1 MSLEIKV
8 LFLHK
13 IAAGT
18 KGGEE
23 VRTAWRNITI
33 WGSGARLRLRE
44 YFRDLAGFFDKDDAD
59 KTTWQCAGIGTLVE

>member
-1 MSLEIKV
+1 MRVKRKYGSKSLSLEIKV

-13 IAAGT
+13 IAADT

-33 WGSGARLRLRE
+33 WGSGARLRLR
-44 YFRDLAGFFDKDDAD
+44 D
-59 KTTWQCAGIGTLVE
+59 T